1 MGIRVKREGNWQQF
15 SQKGTKGISLDL
27 TKFETKIERLIEDNM
42 SNQALFEL
50 LINTALENIDET
62 EPNWTFLASRLYIKQ
77 LYQEASMNRNYTLDS
92 TNGYGDFY
100 ELIDTLTEKGIY
112 T

>member
-1 MGIRVKREGNWQQF
+1 MAITINREVNWQQLV
-15 SQKGTKGISLDL
+15 QEEANGLSLDL
-27 TKFETKIERLIEDNM
+27 TNYETKIERLIEDNM

-77 LYQEASMNRNYTLDS
+77 LYQE
-92 TNGYGDFY
+92 
-100 ELIDTLTEKGIY
+100 
-112 T
+112 